1 MTGKI
6 IKDCKTKNIAR
17 YFYQTPLGCEYLFYV
32 LSQKSTLVITFGSD
46 VLDYSFLQI
55 GTVNVIYVVLECGV
69 VGVKIPA
76 EVYYVFK
83 GGRLEI
89 KLYSVE
95 LFEELAEVI
104 FFSREKMKCGVSSE
118 NEFNDLGLFISSE
131 NNDENSF
138 LGKIRKTQFFP
149 FVSFLINNEKEKIWG
164 VNIPVINDKKISD
177 YLTLENKTFKSNL
190 RNVVA
195 FYLNS
200 PQKSQVMFFNEVF
213 KDNKNIFLV
222 FLFATYVFY
231 EEFFSHK
238 VFSFYGDF
246 LFSILV
252 MRKKLGLYIKK
263 LLENK
268 ELLTQKNFY
277 SDLEEVGF
285 FFGEKS
291 FLFFNQKK
299 LYKRWNVNDKV
310 FLLNEKCFL
319 MNKEKYFGSINKE
332 WGIALLPGACVPVEM
347 DKRYQ
352 LFIFPD
358 KNNKIEFEYKRA
370 RVLVQASLKKIEIFY
385 DFPLVEKIFVIAS
398 PFEILKIQKNGEYAP
413 LIVKKNQDCVEVNCE
428 EVGKIE
434 IYLN

>member
-1 MTGKI
+1 MAKKI
-6 IKDCKTKNIAR
+6 IRDDKTKNVAR
-17 YFYQTPLGCEYLFYV
+17 YFYQTPLGGEYLFYV
-32 LSQKSTLVITFGSD
+32 LSQKSTLIITFCSD
-46 VLDYSFLQI
+46 VLDYSFLQS
-55 GTVNVIYVVLECGV
+55 GTVNVIYVVLDGGV
-69 VGVKIPA
+69 VGVKFPA
-76 EVYYVFK
+76 EVYYIFK

-89 KLYSVE
+89 KLHSIE
-95 LFEELAEVI
+95 LFDELAEVI
-104 FFSREKMKCGVSSE
+104 FFNHEEMRCGVSSE
-118 NEFNDLGLFISSE
+118 NEFNDLGIFVSSE
-131 NNDENSF
+131 SNGENSF

-149 FVSFLINNEKEKIWG
+149 FVSFLINSEKEKIWG
-164 VNIPVINDKKISD
+164 VNIPVINDENFCN
-177 YLTLENKTFKSNL
+177 YLTLNNKTFESNL
-190 RNVVA
+190 RSVVA

-231 EEFFSHK
+231 EESFSHK
-238 VFSFYGDF
+238 IFSFYGDF
-246 LFSILV
+246 LFSILS
-252 MRKKLGLYIKK
+252 MRKKLSLYIKK

-277 SDLEEVGF
+277 SELEEVGF

-299 LYKRWNVNDKV
+299 LYKRRKINEKI

-319 MNKEKYFGSINKE
+319 VNKEKYFRNINKE
-332 WGIALLPGACVPVEM
+332 WGIALLPGACVPVEI

-358 KNNKIEFEYKRA
+358 KNNKIEFEYKNT
-370 RVLVQASLKKIEIFY
+370 RVSVQSSLKKIEIFY
-385 DFPLVEKIFVIAS
+385 EFPLIEKILVITS
-398 PFEILKIQKNGEYAP
+398 PFEILRIQKNGEYSP
-413 LIVKKNQDCVEVNCE
+413 LIVKKNQDCIEVNCE